1 MKSIFFWSCDSWNC
15 WSPLFNLA
23 DNSNF
28 GCFDWLTWN
37 IAVDAPEQPAVNI
50 KRGYLL
56 LSAGPLA
63 TRIFLGRPK
72 VAAVTSQCVLSGIS
86 RPSWSLRADR
96 AAGISFPVAQ
106 SSGTGHRP
114 CPNTRPAP
122 PAAFGWSFGG
132 GSPDASPKQHKT
144 IIESL
149 ATSGSDSTTHVHSA
163 PLAVALSDRL
173 WALAVVAAFL
183 G

>member
-1 MKSIFFWSCDSWNC
+1 MN
-15 WSPLFNLA
+15 
-23 DNSNF
+23 
-28 GCFDWLTWN
+28 T
-37 IAVDAPEQPAVNI
+37 
-50 KRGYLL
+50 KRVFLL

-106 SSGTGHRP
+106 SSGTGRRP

-122 PAAFGWSFGG
+122 PAAFGWSFGA
-132 GSPDASPKQHKT
+132 GSPDASPTPQNHYRVVGNFR
-144 IIESL
+144 IRFN
-149 ATSGSDSTTHVHSA
+149 SA

-173 WALAVVAAFL
+173 
-183 G
+183 